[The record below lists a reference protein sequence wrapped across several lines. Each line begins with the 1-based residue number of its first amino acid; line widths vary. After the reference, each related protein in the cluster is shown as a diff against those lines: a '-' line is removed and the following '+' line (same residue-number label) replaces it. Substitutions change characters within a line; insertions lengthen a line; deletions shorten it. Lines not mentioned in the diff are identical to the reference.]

1 MTRHGLLSPRPLDAL
16 RQLMISRGAPAADD
30 EALLR
35 AARDPRHKLAV
46 TLLSGWQASG
56 RLLTDEQRAELAEHR
71 HRIGRYLEV
80 WPVIAAAAPDAYLVK
95 GSAIAA
101 HYPAGLLRAAGDLDV
116 VCPAAQLW
124 PAARRLIEAGWEF
137 GAFTIVPGRT
147 SPPAVSRTRRGG
159 TGDAAGWHILVEL
172 SQPSDTSIDEPYVIE
187 LRTADVATS
196 IARPAWRLPAGA
208 SFPVAANIL
217 ALAAERWERPF
228 RSRDIYDLA
237 VLSDRLDAAEAASL
251 RDGLTATGLWPEL
264 RELAGLLRRS
274 GLRPAPSLPDDRAAV
289 RRARAARA
297 LRSAVRW
304 SHPVRALGYL
314 SLATVD
320 RDRGARAD
328 RLAWL
333 VGERIG
339 TRRLLRLGLP
349 LFAVPLPAGPAPA
362 GSPRAAPDELS
373 LVQRGGHLVAVTPVG
388 RFLMVAGACQE
399 QWLAQACDGG
409 L

>member
-1 MTRHGLLSPRPLDAL
+1 MTRNDLLSPRPLDAL

-56 RLLTDEQRAELAEHR
+56 RPLSDGQRAELAEHR
-71 HRIGRYLEV
+71 HRIGRYLDV

-147 SPPAVSRTRRGG
+147 APPAVRDGTDDAIGG
-159 TGDAAGWHILVEL
+159 HILIEL
-172 SQPSDTSIDEPYVIE
+172 SRPSDTGIDEPYAVE

-196 IARPAWRLPAGA
+196 IARPAWRLAAGA

-228 RSRDIYDLA
+228 RTRDIYDLA

-274 GLRPAPSLPDDRAAV
+274 GLRPAPRLPDDRAAV
-289 RRARAARA
+289 WRARAARA

-320 RDRGARAD
+320 RDRGALAD
-328 RLAWL
+328 RLARL

-349 LFAVPLPAGPAPA
+349 LFAVPLPPGPAPA
-362 GSPRAAPDELS
+362 GSPRAAPDELR
-373 LVQRGGHLVAVTPVG
+373 LVQRGRHLVAVTPVG
-388 RFLMVAGACQE
+388 RFLMTAGACQE
-399 QWLAQACDGG
+399 EWLAQACDGWD
-409 L
+409 